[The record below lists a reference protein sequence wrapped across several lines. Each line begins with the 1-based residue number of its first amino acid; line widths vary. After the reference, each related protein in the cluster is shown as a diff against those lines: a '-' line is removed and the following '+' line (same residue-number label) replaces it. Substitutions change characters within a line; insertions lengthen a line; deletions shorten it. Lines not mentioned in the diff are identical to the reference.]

1 MPSSTTKQSSTTA
14 SSPLSPEQPQERR
27 KRTGMT
33 REDSF
38 FHCYLLQSL
47 NPKHPYKNYVGF
59 TVNPHRRIRQ
69 HNGDL
74 KNGGAWK
81 TKRSG
86 RPWEFAA
93 IVGGFPSQKMA
104 LQFEWAWQHPDKSL
118 AIRAAIGDASAKTL
132 KRRRGTKGQLWIL
145 KSMICDVK
153 DLYQKEALTIYFF
166 KEREQKM
173 FDSIGLD
180 TRAPLPDNVSTKLV
194 SSLEDLP
201 FYPHRNAPPKARA
214 KSSHQVQDSFTEE
227 DITEHA
233 KVDCSSCR
241 RNIKPSEEKV
251 ECLWC
256 GEYMHELCSD
266 LHLAKDPTCPS
277 CKAPWEEEDD
287 VSDDFETDE
296 MKSYNNLGWESD
308 ISSVQSSGSNMSD
321 DNGDNEKKDT
331 LQDLSPDLTVE
342 MDENNNTLNQKFSY
356 LTMDIDSPLKA
367 KAPPQQDSIICLDDS
382 SSSSGR
388 VEEGGG
394 LPPFNIAIK
403 AKSKVFEVIDLA
415 SP

>member
-1 MPSSTTKQSSTTA
+1 
-14 SSPLSPEQPQERR
+14 
-27 KRTGMT
+27 MT
-33 REDSF
+33 RENSF

-86 RPWEFAA
+86 RPWDFAA

-132 KRRRGTKGQLWIL
+132 KRKRATKGQLWIL
-145 KSMICDVK
+145 KSLICDVE

-166 KEREQKM
+166 KEREMKM
-173 FDSIGLD
+173 FESINLE
-180 TRAPLPDNVSTKLV
+180 TRAPLPDNVSTQLV

-201 FYPHRNAPPKARA
+201 FYPHRNAPPKLRA
-214 KSSHQVQDSFTEE
+214 KPTHQDQDPVPEE
-227 DITEHA
+227 DVSESTIIE
-233 KVDCSSCR
+233 CSSCR
-241 RNIKPSEEKV
+241 RNIKQSEEKV
-251 ECLWC
+251 ECMWC
-256 GEYMHELCSD
+256 GESMHELCSD
-266 LHLAKDPTCPS
+266 LHLAKDATCPT

-287 VSDDFETDE
+287 VSDDFENHE
-296 MKSYNNLGWESD
+296 MNPQNNMGFESD
-308 ISSVQSSGSNMSD
+308 ISSVQSGCSNMSEGD
-321 DNGDNEKKDT
+321 DEKKKDA
-331 LQDLSPDLTVE
+331 LHHIQDSSFE
-342 MDENNNTLNQKFSY
+342 MMDENNNALNQKLSN
-356 LTMDIDSPLKA
+356 LTMNIDTPHKG
-367 KAPPQQDSIICLDDS
+367 KAPSQEDYSIICLDDS
-382 SSSSGR
+382 SSSSSGD
-388 VEEGGG
+388 EEGG
-394 LPPFNIAIK
+394 LSSFKNIAFK
-403 AKSKVFEVIDLA
+403 ATWNVSEVIDLT